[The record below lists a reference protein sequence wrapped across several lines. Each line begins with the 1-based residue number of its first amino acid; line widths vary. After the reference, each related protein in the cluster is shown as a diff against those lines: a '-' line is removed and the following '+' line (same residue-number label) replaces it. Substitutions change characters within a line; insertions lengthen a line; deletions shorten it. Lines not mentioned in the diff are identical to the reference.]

1 MAPSDTTDVDST
13 DVEDIDMPEEE
24 IELDNN
30 DNEIPSEPAQG
41 NI

>member
-1 MAPSDTTDVDST
+1 MAPSDTTDVDSN

-30 DNEIPSEPAQG
+30 GNEIPSEPAQG